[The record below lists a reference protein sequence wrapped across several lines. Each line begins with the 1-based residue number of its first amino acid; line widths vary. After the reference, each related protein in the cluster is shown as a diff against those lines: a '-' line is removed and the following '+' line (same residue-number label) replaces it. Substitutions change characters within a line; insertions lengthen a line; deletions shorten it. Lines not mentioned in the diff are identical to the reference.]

1 MTESVECV
9 VVGAGVV
16 GLACARALATSGRE
30 VIVLEQH
37 DAIGTETSARN
48 SEVIHAGIYYEK
60 GSLKAQLC
68 VRGRRMLYDYC
79 AAHGVEARKLGKLI
93 VATSEAEREGLDGL
107 LARAEA
113 NGVENMQRLTK
124 QEALALEPNLRCEGA
139 LLSPETGI
147 VDSHSLM
154 LAYQGDAEAAG
165 AMIAFNS
172 PLEGGRI
179 DGDGILLDVGGAT
192 PMRLRCRELV
202 NAGGL
207 HAQKLAG
214 ALAGIPAEH
223 VPPIHYAKG
232 NYFALTGKTPFSHLI
247 YPAPGGGG
255 LGVHI
260 TIDLAGRGRF
270 GPDVEWVDDLYY
282 PVDSERGDKFYA
294 AIRRYW
300 PELPDGALAADYAG
314 IRPKLT
320 GPDSPKHAADF
331 VIQGPTVHGVPGLV
345 NLFGIE
351 SPGLTSS
358 LAIAEHVT
366 GLLDAKPA
374 EAAA

>member
-1 MTESVECV
+1 MTESVQCV

-16 GLACARALATSGRE
+16 GLACARALAMTGRE

-48 SEVIHAGIYYEK
+48 SEVVHAGIYYEK
-60 GSLKAQLC
+60 DSLKARLC

-79 AAHGVEARKLGKLI
+79 AAHGVVTKKLGKLI
-93 VATSEAEREGLDGL
+93 VATAEDEVAGLDDL
-107 LARAEA
+107 LRRAEA
-113 NGVENMQRLTK
+113 NGVEGMRRLSIE
-124 QEALALEPNLRCEGA
+124 QANELEPSLRCFGA

-172 PLEGGRI
+172 PLEGGRV
-179 DGDGILLDVGGAT
+179 DDDGILLEVGGET

-207 HAQKLAG
+207 HAQATAAKID
-214 ALAGIPAEH
+214 GIPARH
-223 VPPIHYAKG
+223 IPAIHYAKG
-232 NYFALTGKTPFSHLI
+232 NYFALTGKTPFTHLI

-270 GPDVEWVDDLYY
+270 GPDVEWVDELYY
-282 PVDSERGDKFYA
+282 PVDPSRGDKFYA

-300 PELPDGALAADYAG
+300 PELPDGALAPDYAG

-320 GPDSPKHAADF
+320 GPDASKHAADF
-331 VIQGPTVHGVPGLV
+331 VIQGPAVHGVAGLV

-366 GLLDAKPA
+366 GLMDAKPA